1 MTFIENIKS
10 ALILCIVIAFIA
22 LIVYLYYNFN
32 SIFSSIIN
40 IIPGLGLLTGNKKP
54 RDYIT
59 ANCPKGTTNSG
70 LSCLGS
76 FGRGGGRDD
85 VFYDGWSECAKE
97 DGGGDRN
104 NCEKNGL
111 RVYPKCS
118 YLAKQKGYD
127 STDNWTNDACCMC
140 SPSIRDISKVGTCN
154 NPDYKK
160 LIGGLCYKDC
170 EKGFEPDI
178 TGLFCNKI

>member
-1 MTFIENIKS
+1 M
-10 ALILCIVIAFIA
+10 L
-22 LIVYLYYNFN
+22 YLYNKFN
-32 SIFSSIIN
+32 YILGL
-40 IIPGLGLLTGNKKP
+40 IPGLGLLTGNKKP

-59 ANCPKGTTNSG
+59 ANCPNGTTNTG

-76 FGRGGGRDD
+76 FGRGAGRDD
-85 VFYDGWSECAKE
+85 LVYNGWEKCAIE

-104 NCEKNGL
+104 NCEKNGT

-127 STDNWTNDACCMC
+127 NPENWTNDACCMC
-140 SPSIRDISKVGTCN
+140 SPSIRNISKVGVCGDPN
-154 NPDYKK
+154 YKN

-170 EKGFEPDI
+170 EKEFEPDV
-178 TGLFCNKI
+178 TGLFCDKV

>member
-1 MTFIENIKS
+1 MSVIENIKS
-10 ALILCIVIAFIA
+10 FFVLCIVIAFIV
-22 LIVYLYYNFN
+22 LMVYLYNNFKLFLN
-32 SIFSSIIN
+32 L
-40 IIPGLGLLTGNKKP
+40 IPGLGLLTGDKKP

-59 ANCPKGTTNSG
+59 ANCPKGTTNTG

-76 FGRGGGRDD
+76 FRRGDGRDD
-85 VFYDGWSECAKE
+85 VIFDGWAKCAKE
-97 DGGGDRN
+97 DGGEDRN
-104 NCEKNGL
+104 NCEKNGF

-127 STDNWTNDACCMC
+127 NPENWTNDACCFC
-140 SPSIRDISKVGTCN
+140 SPSTRDISKVGTCS

-170 EKGFEPDI
+170 EKGFEPDS
-178 TGLFCNKI
+178 TGVFCNKI